1 MSPNPNIPPT
11 QTVASSSDPVDHV
24 PVLLNE
30 VIAALLSMESP
41 AAFDQ
46 QGSRTLVDGTF
57 GRGGH
62 SRHLLQRLSASDRLL
77 AIDRDPD
84 ATSAANL
91 IAAKDQRFTF
101 TQARFSELGKVL
113 AQRGIEHVDGILL
126 DLGVS
131 SPQLDRADRG
141 FSFSADGPLDMR
153 MNPAEGQSAADW
165 LNTAQESDI
174 ANVLWRFGEERQSRR
189 IAREIVA
196 ARPLATT
203 LELAVLV
210 ARVAAAPK
218 RVLRKHPAT
227 KTFQAIRMYIN
238 AETEELDQG
247 LRQGFDALS
256 IGGRLAVISF
266 HSLEDRK
273 VKRTFK
279 ELSQPPQL
287 PRRLPVRHNL
297 AETPGR
303 LVGGA
308 IKPGLAELN
317 ANPRSRSATLRV
329 IERVR

>member
-1 MSPNPNIPPT
+1 MSPKPNLPPV
-11 QTVASSSDPVDHV
+11 QSIGSPFSHADHA

-41 AAFDQ
+41 PAPTER
-46 QGSRTLVDGTF
+46 GSRTLVDGTF

-62 SRHLLQRLSASDRLL
+62 SRHLLQRLSTSDQLL

-84 ATSAANL
+84 AAHAANL
-91 IAAKDQRFTF
+91 LAAKDQRFAF
-101 TQARFSELGKVL
+101 MQARFSELGRVL
-113 AQRGIEHVDGILL
+113 SHRGIEHADGILL

-141 FSFSADGPLDMR
+141 FSFNADGPLDMR

-165 LNTAQESDI
+165 LNSAQESEI
-174 ANVLWRFGEERQSRR
+174 ANVLWRLGEERQSRR

-203 LELAVLV
+203 LELANLV

-218 RVLRKHPAT
+218 RVPRKHPAT
-227 KTFQAIRMYIN
+227 KTFQAIRMHIN

-256 IGGRLAVISF
+256 VGGRLAVISF

-287 PRRLPVRHNL
+287 PRRLPVRQNL
-297 AETPGR
+297 QETPGR
-303 LVGGA
+303 LVGSA